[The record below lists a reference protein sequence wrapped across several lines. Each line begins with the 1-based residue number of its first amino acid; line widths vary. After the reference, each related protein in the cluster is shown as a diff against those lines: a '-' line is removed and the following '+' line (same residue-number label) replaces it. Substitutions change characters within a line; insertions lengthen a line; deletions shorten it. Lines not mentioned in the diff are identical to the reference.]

1 MALRWRQGCLAAPS
15 IMPLLLPAAFMLPLI
30 AQVLGFARPEG
41 DNKRESA
48 GAETGAALQNG
59 LGLMQWLIVAA
70 FVLYFVSYAVDVHQC
85 ACQDEQD
92 AETVRPL
99 NPFLLSRS
107 YATYVPSQYA
117 RNTHDYSTVH
127 GSPRPSTSHV
137 HYIIL
142 PISSRAGVNVSVC
155 LPACCCIMHAGG

>member
-1 MALRWRQGCLAAPS
+1 MQMALRWRQGCLAAPS

-99 NPFLLSRS
+99 NPFLLSCLMLP
-107 YATYVPSQYA
+107 TYPP
-117 RNTHDYSTVH
+117 NTHATHMTTVQCMAVL
-127 GSPRPSTSHV
+127 GLVLAMYITLSCPSLAELV
-137 HYIIL
+137 
-142 PISSRAGVNVSVC
+142 
-155 LPACCCIMHAGG
+155 